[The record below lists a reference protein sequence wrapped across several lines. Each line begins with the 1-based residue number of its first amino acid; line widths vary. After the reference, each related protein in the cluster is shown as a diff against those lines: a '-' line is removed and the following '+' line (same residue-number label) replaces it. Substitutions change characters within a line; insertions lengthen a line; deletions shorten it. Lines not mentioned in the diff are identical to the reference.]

1 MLKKKKGQNGTVLVT
16 FSLPAD
22 GTIESAYVVGD
33 FNDWDEHASLMGQ
46 EDGGYSITLNL
57 AKDGEYQFRYLVNG
71 KEWQNEPDAD
81 RHVPNPFAGENSV
94 VTT

>member
-1 MLKKKKGQNGTVLVT
+1 MLKKKKSQDGTMLIT

-33 FNDWDEHASLMGQ
+33 FNEWNEHASLMGH
-46 EDGGYSITLNL
+46 EDDRFSITLKL
-57 AKDGEYQFRYLVNG
+57 PRDSEYQFRYLVNG
-71 KEWQNEPDAD
+71 TQWQNDRNAD
-81 RHVPNPFAGENSV
+81 RLVPNPQGGENSV

>member
-16 FSLPAD
+16 FLLPANGD
-22 GTIESAYVVGD
+22 VESAYVVGD

-46 EDGGYSITLNL
+46 ADDAYSITLKL
-57 AKDGEYQFRYLVNG
+57 AKDSEYQFRYLVNG
-71 KEWQNEPDAD
+71 TQWQNEPEAD